1 MSDQMRIMLPGPTPC
16 PSSALR
22 EMSRPMINHR
32 GKEFAAMLMRI
43 TEHLQWVYQTQN
55 EVLILTTSGTGAM
68 ESAIVNMLSPGDRVL
83 ALISGEFGKRFA
95 KIAETY
101 GAVVDTV
108 EAVYGQPIL
117 PEMVADKLRGVT
129 YKAVLA
135 THNETSTSILN
146 PIKEISEVIRRE
158 CPDAL
163 ILVDSVSGLG
173 TAPLA
178 VDELDLDVVL
188 AGAQKAFMVPPG
200 LAFACVSPRAW
211 AAHAQ
216 AKMPRFYLDYTKAR
230 EFAKKGQ
237 TPWTPAIS
245 LFFALEESLKMLR
258 AEGLDAIFARH
269 ELLMR
274 MIREGARAL
283 GLRLVVEND
292 QVASRAVTGIF
303 PPDGIHP
310 ADLRKVMQDRF
321 GYVVA
326 GGQGPLT
333 ESIFRIG
340 HCGYYDAADML
351 GMLTV
356 LEASLLSMGAKVQPG
371 AAVAAAEKVLA
382 ERQTVTH

>member
-16 PSSALR
+16 PSSSLR
-22 EMSRPMINHR
+22 EMARPMINHR
-32 GKEFAAMLMRI
+32 GPEFGAMLRTI
-43 TEHLQWVYQTQN
+43 TQELQWVHQTQN

-101 GAVVDTV
+101 GAVVDTL

-117 PEMVADKLRGVT
+117 PEMVAEKLRGVS
-129 YKAVLA
+129 YKAVLL

-146 PIKEISEVIRRE
+146 PVKAIAELIRRE
-158 CPDAL
+158 LPDTL
-163 ILVDSVSGLG
+163 ILVDSISGLG

-188 AGAQKAFMVPPG
+188 SGAQKAFMIPPG
-200 LAFACVSPRAW
+200 LAFAAVSPRAW
-211 AAHAQ
+211 AAYAH
-216 AKMPRFYLDYTKAR
+216 AKMPRFYFDYGKAR

-245 LFFALEESLKMLR
+245 LFFALEESLHLLKK
-258 AEGLDAIFARH
+258 EGLDAIFARH
-269 ELLMR
+269 ELMMR
-274 MIREGARAL
+274 MIRAGARAL
-283 GLRLVVEND
+283 GLKLVVAD
-292 QVASRAVTGIF
+292 DAYASRAVTGIF
-303 PPDGIHP
+303 SPEGISP
-310 ADLRKVMQDRF
+310 ADLRKTLQTEF

-333 ESIFRIG
+333 DHIIRIG

-351 GMLTV
+351 GMLAA
-356 LEASLLSMGAKVQPG
+356 LEAALLKLGAKVTPG
-371 AAVAAAEKVLA
+371 AAIAAAHEELLPAKA
-382 ERQTVTH
+382 AH

>member
-22 EMSRPMINHR
+22 AMSRPMINHR
-32 GKEFAAMLMRI
+32 GKEFGALFKRI
-43 TEHLQWVYQTQN
+43 TEDLKGLYQTQN
-55 EVLILTTSGTGAM
+55 DVLILTTSGTGAM

-117 PEMVADKLRGVT
+117 PGMVAEKLRGVT
-129 YKAVLA
+129 YKAVLV
-135 THNETSTSILN
+135 THNETSTALLN
-146 PIKEISEVIRRE
+146 PLAEIAGVIRRE

-163 ILVDSVSGLG
+163 ILVDAVSGLG

-178 VDELDLDVVL
+178 VDALDLDVVL
-188 AGAQKAFMVPPG
+188 SGAQKAFMIPPG
-200 LAFACVSPRAW
+200 LAFASVSPRAW
-211 AAHAQ
+211 AAHAE
-216 AKMPRFYLDYTKAR
+216 ARMPRFYLDYTKAR

-245 LFFALEESLKMLR
+245 LFFALEESLELLK
-258 AEGLDAIFARH
+258 AEGLEAVFARH

-274 MIREGARAL
+274 MIRAGARAL
-283 GLRLVVEND
+283 GLKLVVED
-292 QVASRAVTGIF
+292 DTFASRAVTGIF

-310 ADLRKVMQDRF
+310 ADLRKIMQDRF

-351 GMLTV
+351 GMLAV
-356 LEASLLSMGAKVQPG
+356 LEASLLSMGAKIQPG
-371 AAVAAAEKVLA
+371 SGVAAAEAVLA
-382 ERQTVTH
+382 ERQAVSL